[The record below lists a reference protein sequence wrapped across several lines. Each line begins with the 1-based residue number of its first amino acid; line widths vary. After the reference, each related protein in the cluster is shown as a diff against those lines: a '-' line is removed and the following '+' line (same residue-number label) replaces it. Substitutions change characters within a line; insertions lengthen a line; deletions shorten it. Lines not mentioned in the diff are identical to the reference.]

1 MQIRDVAQYV
11 ILLIWV
17 GTAAQWLQAQSVADA
32 ARQQKVK
39 AQTDSQTGKKAKV
52 YTNEDIPESRAVDA
66 PASDSKAQ
74 EKSAESST
82 QPQAEHGEPTA
93 KSANDSAQL
102 DLKLSPSTIK
112 RPKYISIDWFVQNT
126 SDHTQ
131 KMDLTS
137 TINGPCGFHEQHTSS
152 FELNSGTGLTDNMLG
167 FVVHESNCA
176 GTYKVELQA
185 SSKGKVLSSASATA
199 QAE

>member
-1 MQIRDVAQYV
+1 MQTRDIAKCL
-11 ILLIWV
+11 ILVIWV
-17 GTAAQWLQAQSVADA
+17 GAATQWLQSQSVADA

-39 AQTDSQTGKKAKV
+39 TQTDSQSGKKSKA
-52 YTNEDIPESRAVDA
+52 YTNDDIPESKAVDTPA
-66 PASDSKAQ
+66 PDSGVK
-74 EKSAESST
+74 ESSAESSSH
-82 QPQAEHGEPTA
+82 PQAKHGEAAA
-93 KSANDSAQL
+93 KSANDSARL
-102 DLKLSPSTIK
+102 DLKLSPSTVK

-126 SDHTQ
+126 SDHSE

-167 FVVHESNCA
+167 FVVYESNCP
-176 GTYKVELQA
+176 GLYKVELQI
-185 SSKGKVLSSASATA
+185 SSKGKVLSSASAAA